1 MGTVKYKG
9 STKPDT
15 KNSKKTKKD
24 KNTTITSQI
33 YPKNMSSLHR
43 EARRRQDVAD
53 KRMAHSLK
61 QQVLTDNE
69 YTQVIQEIA
78 DEMSKDC
85 AVPEHFLISKS
96 KAALSKCN
104 EAKADAIRRGEV
116 EAEVAMDEGTGEADQ
131 KSKDDKRYTARIP
144 NRYSSINYIQQY

>member
-1 MGTVKYKG
+1 
-9 STKPDT
+9 
-15 KNSKKTKKD
+15 
-24 KNTTITSQI
+24 
-33 YPKNMSSLHR
+33 MSSLHW

-69 YTQVIQEIA
+69 TDQVIQEIA
-78 DEMSKDC
+78 DELSKDQ

-104 EAKADAIRRGEV
+104 EAKAQAI
-116 EAEVAMDEGTGEADQ
+116 
-131 KSKDDKRYTARIP
+131 SKGDIVQEEKNTCSNDKNDDNTNNDNNEKNKKQTPRYTARIP
-144 NRYSSINYIQQY
+144 NRYSSTNYIQQY

>member
-1 MGTVKYKG
+1 MGVKYKG
-9 STKPDT
+9 SPKPDT
-15 KNSKKTKKD
+15 KNSKNPPKTNHNQLKPPAD
-24 KNTTITSQI
+24 FTRNYANS
-33 YPKNMSSLHR
+33 PKSKMSSLHW

-104 EAKADAIRRGEV
+104 DAKADAVSRGEA
-116 EAEVAMDEGTGEADQ
+116 EAAKGEEQALGEIDQ
-131 KSKDDKRYTARIP
+131 TSKDD
-144 NRYSSINYIQQY
+144 

>member
-1 MGTVKYKG
+1 MGL
-9 STKPDT
+9 
-15 KNSKKTKKD
+15 
-24 KNTTITSQI
+24 TT
-33 YPKNMSSLHR
+33 MSSLHW

-69 YTQVIQEIA
+69 TDQVIQEIA
-78 DEMSKDC
+78 DELSKDQ

-104 EAKADAIRRGEV
+104 EAKAQAISKGEYV
-116 EAEVAMDEGTGEADQ
+116 KEEQD
-131 KSKDDKRYTARIP
+131 SNDKNNNNDNNEKNKKLTPRYTARIP
-144 NRYSSINYIQQY
+144 NRYSSTNYIQQY

>member
-1 MGTVKYKG
+1 
-9 STKPDT
+9 
-15 KNSKKTKKD
+15 
-24 KNTTITSQI
+24 
-33 YPKNMSSLHR
+33 MSSLHW

-69 YTQVIQEIA
+69 TDQVIQEIA
-78 DEMSKDC
+78 DELSKDQ

-104 EAKADAIRRGEV
+104 EAKASQVVQEETTTCSND
-116 EAEVAMDEGTGEADQ
+116 
-131 KSKDDKRYTARIP
+131 KNNDDNTNNDNNEKNKKQTPRYTARIP
-144 NRYSSINYIQQY
+144 NRYSSTNYIQQY

>member
-1 MGTVKYKG
+1 
-9 STKPDT
+9 
-15 KNSKKTKKD
+15 
-24 KNTTITSQI
+24 
-33 YPKNMSSLHR
+33 MSSLHW

-78 DEMSKDC
+78 DEMSKDA

-104 EAKADAIRRGEV
+104 ESKMDAISRGE
-116 EAEVAMDEGTGEADQ
+116 AEMPTESDANAEKESDN
-131 KSKDDKRYTARIP
+131 KRYTARIP
-144 NRYSSINYIQQY
+144 NRYSSTNYIQQY

>member
-1 MGTVKYKG
+1 MGVKNKRE
-9 STKPDT
+9 THPDT
-15 KNSKKTKKD
+15 KTQKQNLKK
-24 KNTTITSQI
+24 SLA
-33 YPKNMSSLHR
+33 MSSLHW

-69 YTQVIQEIA
+69 TDQVIQEIA
-78 DEMSKDC
+78 DELSKDQ

-104 EAKADAIRRGEV
+104 EAKAQAISNGEIYQ
-116 EAEVAMDEGTGEADQ
+116 ECPKGDNDNNNNDNNEENKKQAP
-131 KSKDDKRYTARIP
+131 RYTARIP
-144 NRYSSINYIQQY
+144 NRYSSTNYIQQY

>member
-1 MGTVKYKG
+1 
-9 STKPDT
+9 
-15 KNSKKTKKD
+15 
-24 KNTTITSQI
+24 
-33 YPKNMSSLHR
+33 MSSLHW

-104 EAKADAIRRGEV
+104 EAKADAVSRG
-116 EAEVAMDEGTGEADQ
+116 EAEVAMDEGCTVC
-131 KSKDDKRYTARIP
+131 STILVRL
-144 NRYSSINYIQQY
+144 

>member
-1 MGTVKYKG
+1 
-9 STKPDT
+9 
-15 KNSKKTKKD
+15 
-24 KNTTITSQI
+24 
-33 YPKNMSSLHR
+33 
-43 EARRRQDVAD
+43 
-53 KRMAHSLK
+53 MAHSLK

-104 EAKADAIRRGEV
+104 EAKADAVSRG
-116 EAEVAMDEGTGEADQ
+116 EAEVAMDEGCTVRSKFLVRLRNLVISEVFGVKFSVK
-131 KSKDDKRYTARIP
+131 KSIFQNCPIKRA
-144 NRYSSINYIQQY
+144 